1 MLILVIEDEK
11 HIRAGIVEMLT
22 DGGYEVLAA
31 EGVNQGIEYIDQ
43 EMPAVV
49 LSDINLPDGD
59 GFRIL
64 HYCKTRNL
72 SCAVFF
78 MTAYGSRELAIQ
90 ALTEGADDYISKPI
104 RFDELFARLHQLS
117 EMQSLRGQVKHKATR
132 KLEESQLAILGESG
146 VMKKV
151 RKIAEKAAVSDA
163 PVLITGETGVGKG
176 LLAKLIHAS
185 SSRNEKQL
193 IGINCASIPEN
204 LLESELFG
212 YRKGAFTGADQNKKG
227 LLEEAGDGTVFLD
240 EIGDMPMQLQA
251 KLLHVLDDGYFR
263 PLGSTKDQKFRGRII
278 AATNVHPQDL
288 VKGKR
293 FREDLYYRLSVL
305 TIEMP
310 PLRNRPED
318 ILPLAERLYL
328 DLSADMGRSA
338 GFLPVMVAQ
347 HVQQNSWPGNVRQLR
362 NYLERVLILD
372 EGING
377 EGETS
382 EPSLAEVLQN
392 FELAWIGRTIDECDG
407 DKAAAARRL
416 GIGLSTL
423 YRKMGL

>member
-11 HIRAGIVEMLT
+11 HIRAGIVEMLS
-22 DGGYEVLAA
+22 DEGYEVLEA
-31 EGVNQGIEYIDQ
+31 EGVNRGIALIDQ

-64 HYCKTRNL
+64 HYCKSHNL
-72 SCAVFF
+72 SCAVLF

-90 ALTEGADDYISKPI
+90 AITEGADDYITKPL

-117 EMQSLRGQVKHKATR
+117 EMQSLRGQVHRKATR
-132 KLEESQLAILGESG
+132 KLEESKLAILGESEA
-146 VMKKV
+146 MRAV
-151 RKIAEKAAVSDA
+151 RRIAEKAAGSDA

-185 SSRNEKQL
+185 SARNEKQL

-227 LLEEAGDGTVFLD
+227 LLEEAGDGTLFLD

-251 KLLHVLDDGYFR
+251 KLLHVLDDGGFR
-263 PLGSTKDQKFRGRII
+263 PLGSTKNQKFRGRII
-278 AATNVHPQDL
+278 AATNVPPQDL
-288 VKGKR
+288 IAGKK

-305 TIEMP
+305 TIEIP

-318 ILPLAERLYL
+318 VLPLTERIFLE
-328 DLSADMGRSA
+328 LSADMGRTNTS
-338 GFLPVMVAQ
+338 LPVMLAQ
-347 HVQQNSWPGNVRQLR
+347 QVQQQSWPGNVRQLR
-362 NYLERVLILD
+362 NYLERALILD
-372 EGING
+372 EGMHAVG
-377 EGETS
+377 EAN
-382 EPSLAEVLQN
+382 EPSLADALQN
-392 FELAWIGRTIDECDG
+392 FELAWIRRAIDECDG
-407 DKAAAARRL
+407 DKTAAAKRL

-423 YRKMGL
+423 YRKMGI